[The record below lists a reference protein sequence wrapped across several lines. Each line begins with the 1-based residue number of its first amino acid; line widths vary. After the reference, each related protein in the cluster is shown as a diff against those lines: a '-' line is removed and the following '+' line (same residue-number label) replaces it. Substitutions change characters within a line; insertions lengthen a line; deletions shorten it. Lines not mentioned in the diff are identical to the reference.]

1 MQMLL
6 GCLFPWEPMWMP
18 GNVDGRTAVHVA
30 SSEGRRDVVL
40 WMKSV
45 AEGKKKRTK
54 GPSYLGTILAS
65 AVRASSRL
73 LPKPKDKDKGKD
85 KDGGKTA
92 DDTGGGTAEIEVP
105 EEVRSGV
112 FGVMREGY
120 EGKFEG
126 GFHGSKGEFVKILN
140 RHSGMAC
147 C

>member
-1 MQMLL
+1 MVEELTLNAVDSKLKRTALHYAAACGHADVVGVLVSL
-6 GCLFPWEPMWMP
+6 GA
-18 GNVDGRTAVHVA
+18 NVDARDVDGRTAVHVA

-92 DDTGGGTAEIEVP
+92 DDTGGGDC
-105 EEVRSGV
+105 RD
-112 FGVMREGY
+112 
-120 EGKFEG
+120 
-126 GFHGSKGEFVKILN
+126 
-140 RHSGMAC
+140 
-147 C
+147 